1 MTLSIHSPSI
11 GPPPSRSF
19 PSQEER
25 SRGLEVVDDRTHM
38 IEALHTHAVDARWA
52 SVPPVLWNEP
62 AATDGDFDRGCG
74 LEILEPVGGVSEARH
89 DDDLV
94 GHRVSADDLQQRL
107 VLPAG
112 PPPAMRQAQ
121 EAAIQQPAGVPVVE
135 VRG

>member
-1 MTLSIHSPSI
+1 M
-11 GPPPSRSF
+11 
-19 PSQEER
+19 
-25 SRGLEVVDDRTHM
+25 
-38 IEALHTHAVDARWA
+38 
-52 SVPPVLWNEP
+52 LWNEP

-112 PPPAMRQAQ
+112 LPPAMRQAQ
-121 EAAIQQPAGVPVVE
+121 EAAIQPASRRASRRGAWVSGVGIVLPIRTE
-135 VRG
+135 R